1 MPRKPSRPVDLIVF
15 PKGGGKARY
24 VVENL
29 PETKDELEMAI
40 VRKFVVA
47 LRERFGRDLAEP
59 ERQREWPDFW
69 TLEKQR
75 RVGIEIVEVVNPDHI
90 QLEQIRRLYVKRLS
104 SDLSDLLGELP
115 GIVLDLDDGYQ
126 HYKYPS
132 IRSSAGQII
141 CTNYKRLLHRSR
153 NRLEALQTGQLLH
166 LRGDH
171 GPGGEIVGFLAK
183 RVADQNTGGT
193 LVYGTSF
200 PVVKDRATDL
210 LKETVLRKQAKHYT
224 APQDAS
230 LWLLAYDVNDALMWG
245 HDLAAERANAHLE
258 SVTHPFAEVWFMRP
272 TTLETPSFL
281 QSVWPTTEFSS
292 LGRRG

>member
-1 MPRKPSRPVDLIVF
+1 MPRKPSRPIDLIVF

-24 VVENL
+24 VAENL
-29 PETKDELEMAI
+29 PETKDELEKAI
-40 VRKFVVA
+40 VRKFIVA

-59 ERQREWPDFW
+59 ERRGAWPDFW

-115 GIVLDLDDGYQ
+115 GIVLDLADGYQ

-132 IRSSAGQII
+132 IRSSAAQII
-141 CTNYKRLLHRSR
+141 CTNYRRLLLRSR
-153 NRLEALQTGQLLH
+153 NRLEAVRAGQALH

-183 RVADQNTGGT
+183 RVANRHMGGT
-193 LVYGTSF
+193 LEYGTSF
-200 PVVKDRATDL
+200 PVVKDRAADL
-210 LKETVLRKQAKHYT
+210 LMETVLRKQEKHYS
-224 APQDAS
+224 APPDAA
-230 LWLLAYDVNDALMWG
+230 LWLVAYDVNDALMWG
-245 HDLAAERANAHLE
+245 HHLAAERANAHLA
-258 SVTHPFAEVWFMRP
+258 SATHPFAEVWFMRP

-281 QSVWPTTEFSS
+281 QSVWPTTGFLSMARQ
-292 LGRRG
+292 G